1 MNRTARMRD
10 YIGDRHSAVLTDRR
24 RKINQQA
31 TVHAAIA
38 GLLAV
43 GLSATAP
50 AAPVTPKPGQ
60 EKCYGI
66 APSQAPRASWRC
78 RCSSRAGSA
87 RAAALALF
95 VFNIVAATSYPD
107 PSPAGLNDHAPWGV
121 LMLVLA
127 IQEPGRWSVDRWL
140 RLDASRRDPS

>member
-66 APSQAPRASWRC
+66 AGTAC
-78 RCSSRAGSA
+78 E
-87 RAAALALF
+87 LALPLLL
-95 VFNIVAATSYPD
+95 AS
-107 PSPAGLNDHAPWGV
+107 GLGTRRGARPLRLQYRRGD
-121 LMLVLA
+121 LVSRP
-127 IQEPGRWSVDRWL
+127 EPGRIERPRAVGRA
-140 RLDASRRDPS
+140 DARARHPRAGAQVGRPVAAPRR